1 MGIASSLFTGVSGL
15 NAFGTGLSVI
25 SNNIG
30 GVSTVGFKGGDI
42 AFGDIF
48 AAASD
53 GKQVGRGVST
63 QTIRT
68 GMSQGS
74 FESTGNSLDMAIDG
88 IGFFSVKNADGQEFF
103 SRAGA
108 FGVDQ
113 NGFITTSDKF
123 FLQGLQSDSAGKL
136 TTTVGKL
143 NVAATTS
150 QPKATANGTFVENL
164 DARDVPKTATTLNG
178 TIDAAAVAATTLVG
192 TGTSFT
198 TQLVPG
204 DTLLVGANKLTVASI
219 QSNTSLTLTSAI
231 PAAVATTAS
240 VAAAVGATTLSLA
253 SVAGLAVGDALSVS
267 GQTLTIRSISGTT
280 VTLNTA
286 TTIAIAAA
294 AAVTKGGAITAG
306 SAASVRNAN
315 FSTGITMFDSIG
327 KGHLLSVLFSK
338 AGDNAWDWNAVVDK
352 NDATAGVSQ
361 TQAFGTLT
369 FASTGAL
376 QTITSAGVATTAPV
390 ASFNFSGSVTQAQ
403 PVTLNFGTTTGTGT
417 GLDGVTQF
425 ASVSAVLNQTQDG
438 FAPGSLQGVSL
449 DKSGIVSGLF
459 TNGRTRTLGQ
469 VTLARFNNQEGLVH
483 VGSNR
488 FVESSTSGQ
497 ALIGVPG
504 AAGAGNVLSN
514 SLELSNVDL
523 AQQFTKMI
531 EFQRGFQANSRVIT
545 TTDDLLV
552 ELVNLKR

>member
-1 MGIASSLFTGVSGL
+1 MGITSSLFTGVSGL
-15 NAFGTGLSVI
+15 NAFGSGLSVI

-30 GVSTVGFKGGDI
+30 GVSTTGFKGGNI

-48 AAASD
+48 AAASE
-53 GKQVGRGVST
+53 GKQIGRGVST
-63 QTIRT
+63 QSVRT
-68 GMSQGS
+68 EMSQGS

-88 IGFFSVKNADGQEFF
+88 IGFFSLKNKDGQQFF

-108 FGVDQ
+108 FGVDA
-113 NGFITTSDKF
+113 NGFLISGDKL
-123 FLQGLQSDSAGKL
+123 FLQGIQADNTGKL
-136 TTTVGKL
+136 TTTIGNI

-150 QPKATANGTFVENL
+150 QPKATANGLFVENL
-164 DARDVPKTATTLNG
+164 DARDVPKTLTTLNG
-178 TIDAAAVAATTLVG
+178 TINAAAVGATTLTG

-204 DTLLVGANKLTVASI
+204 DTLLVGGNKLTVASI
-219 QSNTSLTLTSAI
+219 QDNTNLTLTSAI
-231 PAAVATTAS
+231 PAATTTTAS
-240 VAAAVGATTLSLA
+240 AAAAVGATTLSVA
-253 SVAGLAVGDALSVS
+253 SVAGLAVGDAISVG
-267 GQTLTIRSISGTT
+267 GQTLTIRAISGTT
-280 VTLNTA
+280 LTLNTA
-286 TTIAIAAA
+286 VTVAIAAGA
-294 AAVTKGGAITAG
+294 TVTRGGAVTVG
-306 SAASVRNAN
+306 SSASARNAN

-327 KGHLLSVLFSK
+327 NGHLISVLFSK
-338 AGDNAWDWNAVVDK
+338 TGDNAWDWNAVVDK
-352 NDATAGVSQ
+352 KDATAGVSQ
-361 TQAFGTLT
+361 VQASGTLA
-369 FASTGAL
+369 FANTGAL
-376 QTITSAGVATTAPV
+376 QTITSAGTATTAPIGT
-390 ASFNFSGSVTQAQ
+390 FNFSGGVTQAQ
-403 PVTLNFGTTTGTGT
+403 QITLNFGTTTGTGT

-438 FAPGSLQGVSL
+438 FSPGSLQGVSVGK
-449 DKSGIVSGLF
+449 DGTVSGLF

-483 VGSNR
+483 VGANQ
-488 FVESSTSGQ
+488 FIESSTSGQ

-545 TTDDLLV
+545 TADDLLA